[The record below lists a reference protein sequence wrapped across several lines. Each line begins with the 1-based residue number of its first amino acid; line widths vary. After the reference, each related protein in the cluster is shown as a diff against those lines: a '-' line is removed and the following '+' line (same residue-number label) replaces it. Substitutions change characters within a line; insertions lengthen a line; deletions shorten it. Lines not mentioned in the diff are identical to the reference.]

1 MSNSTL
7 VNYTKI
13 SPHREPRNHKIDKI
27 TIHHMAGNLSVE
39 TCGNVFQGKRKAS
52 SNYGVGSDGRVGMY
66 VEETDRAMTSSNAAN
81 DNRAVTI
88 EVAND
93 GGAPDWHVSDKAL
106 EKTIELCVDICRR
119 NDIPRLN
126 FTGDKSGNLT
136 MHKYFTATACPGPYL
151 GGKFPYIAEEVNKRL
166 AALEAPETPEATEA
180 TEDLYRVRKTW
191 EDAKTQVGAYKILDN
206 AKKKAD
212 ANEGCKVFDE
222 SGKCVYDP
230 APPKVEAP
238 AKKTI
243 EEIAKEVIAGKW
255 GNGSARKDAIVKA
268 GYDYDAV
275 QSKVNEI
282 LEPKTPAKKSVDE
295 IAREVIA
302 GKWGNGATRKAKLIR
317 AGYDYNAVQ
326 RRVNALL
333 R

>member
-166 AALEAPETPEATEA
+166 AALEAPETPEAA
-180 TEDLYRVRKTW
+180 EDLYRVRKTW
-191 EDAKTQVGAYKILDN
+191 EDSKSQVGAYKILDN

-212 ANEGCKVFDE
+212 ANEGYKVFDE

-275 QSKVNEI
+275 QDKVNEI
-282 LEPKTPAKKSVDE
+282 LKAKTPAKKSVDE
-295 IAREVIA
+295 IAREVIV
-302 GKWGNGATRKAKLIR
+302 GKWGNGATRKAKLIK